1 MHNGQTDRIGFVSE
15 RDPLLPPPEVCDWL
29 LDFFGDPA
37 EWADMDWFYP
47 QRAKTPLG
55 IGVEIGG
62 IETLQI
68 LQADQLERQA
78 EQQEVEQL

>member
-1 MHNGQTDRIGFVSE
+1 
-15 RDPLLPPPEVCDWL
+15 
-29 LDFFGDPA
+29 
-37 EWADMDWFYP
+37 MDWFYP